1 MLPRHK
7 PTKKGYGGTGIRA
20 RVKRI
25 TTAYANHYTIPP
37 RMGNEVS
44 TCDDEDTAS
53 RSEHK
58 FTNSLVRGGDSAAP
72 RHTIALIAQ
81 LGER

>member
-1 MLPRHK
+1 
-7 PTKKGYGGTGIRA
+7 
-20 RVKRI
+20 
-25 TTAYANHYTIPP
+25 
-37 RMGNEVS
+37 MGNEVS